1 MVKKVRFISMD
12 QGTKED
18 YDLVAIHD
26 SKNEKGLYKRVIK
39 WLLMMDGDSPYQIS
53 RLQHSLQTA
62 TRAEKDGA
70 DKDDEYYKT
79 FYM

>member
-39 WLLMMDGDSPYQIS
+39 VASNDGRRFSIS
-53 RLQHSLQTA
+53 N
-62 TRAEKDGA
+62 
-70 DKDDEYYKT
+70 
-79 FYM
+79 